1 MMKSILN
8 AIMYYVDWFND
19 LLIALY
25 DNTCCHYI
33 CHKNDQYTIKYII
46 KLQGKMILNTII

>member
-25 DNTCCHYI
+25 VYLPQEWSIYNKIHYKI
-33 CHKNDQYTIKYII
+33 ARKNDLEHNNITY
-46 KLQGKMILNTII
+46 

>member
-25 DNTCCHYI
+25 DNTCCQYI

-46 KLQGKMILNTII
+46 KLQGKMILNTLI